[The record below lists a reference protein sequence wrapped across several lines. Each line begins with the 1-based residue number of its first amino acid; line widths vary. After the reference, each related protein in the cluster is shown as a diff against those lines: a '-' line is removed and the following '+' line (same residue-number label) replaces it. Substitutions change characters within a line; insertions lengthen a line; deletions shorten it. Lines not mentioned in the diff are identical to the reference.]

1 MNNNGQGLIRK
12 IRSNFHNAIPEGLK
26 AVIDMNKAKNACVAL
41 NIDASNAYLHTRGHD
56 IFNLIRYIGW
66 QLCKKEPVRFDKDIL
81 EKNMTST
88 CWEMKAI
95 EADLHHISA

>member
-1 MNNNGQGLIRK
+1 MT
-12 IRSNFHNAIPEGLK
+12 
-26 AVIDMNKAKNACVAL
+26 KAKNACAAL

-66 QLCKKEPVRFDKDIL
+66 QLCKKEPVKFEKDIL

-95 EADLHHISA
+95 EADLHQIPA